1 MWPFCKC
8 CSINLLMKVTLMW
21 WASLVTTNWVL
32 GGLAEV
38 IHGWVRILAADGL
51 LEGSTSNIWRTRS
64 WEQKK
69 CESEVIIYDEI
80 SKVRFKKR
88 KCHVTNIVHSTWFQ
102 ISIFKGTTCPVREI
116 VRVRNYYVKN
126 TLPWKIWA
134 NKKLDSFL
142 QSMPISYS
150 FFLQFST
157 NLTNV

>member
-1 MWPFCKC
+1 MFYPILALSTSGHKYLVLEIWPFCKC

-80 SKVRFKKR
+80 SKVRFKRR
-88 KCHVTNIVHSTWFQ
+88 KCHVTQYCPLNVVSNFD
-102 ISIFKGTTCPVREI
+102 IFKRAPRAQLG
-116 VRVRNYYVKN
+116 
-126 TLPWKIWA
+126 
-134 NKKLDSFL
+134 KL
-142 QSMPISYS
+142 
-150 FFLQFST
+150 
-157 NLTNV
+157 